1 MYKKHCSNLRQINY
15 SIKELENSIKYSI
28 KTNSSIAI
36 TTYTNIHSFL
46 TGAWIEVSLYKLVY
60 EQQFNETDRRLILT
74 NNSLSLEEK
83 WKNTLNLSFSKAFG
97 IDYTKFGISSDNV
110 KSKLSRT
117 QQYWFE
123 DLHEFIENDLNT
135 VVKIRNKIAHGQW
148 EFAFNT

>member
-1 MYKKHCSNLRQINY
+1 M
-15 SIKELENSIKYSI
+15 
-28 KTNSSIAI
+28 
-36 TTYTNIHSFL
+36 
-46 TGAWIEVSLYKLVY
+46 VY